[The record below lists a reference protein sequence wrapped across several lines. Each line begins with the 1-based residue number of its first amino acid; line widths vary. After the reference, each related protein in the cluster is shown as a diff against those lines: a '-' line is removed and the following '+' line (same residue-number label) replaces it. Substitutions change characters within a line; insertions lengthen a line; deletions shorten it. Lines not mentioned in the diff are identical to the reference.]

1 MIQPV
6 KALEQYDHDK
16 NEDYLFNSPDD
27 SYKFTFL
34 MSMTF
39 IICCVRAKLKYS

>member
-6 KALEQYDHDK
+6 KALEQYDHDE

-27 SYKFTFL
+27 FYKFTFF
-34 MSMTF
+34 MSMTL
-39 IICCVRAKLKYS
+39 IIWCARVKLKYS